1 MRPALPPRPGVSTLA
16 SPVVTTTTPEI
27 TRRPLNDTLN
37 DIREEAE
44 TDHDRDLE
52 NAAAVSEKE
61 DTSSVLST
69 SSRSMRFRVP
79 SLRRRIT
86 ENGGGGG
93 SSIKSNIIKYNRYDD
108 MTASP
113 RSISVSAYSA
123 GTGSGGRRSRRTS
136 EVQSEDDTAS
146 LGPVTGLEIS
156 KDRGDS
162 WGVGDEVV
170 MGLE

>member
-1 MRPALPPRPGVSTLA
+1 MPNLHRQ
-16 SPVVTTTTPEI
+16 
-27 TRRPLNDTLN
+27 NDTLN

-44 TDHDRDLE
+44 TDQGY
-52 NAAAVSEKE
+52 AVQATMTATASEK
-61 DTSSVLST
+61 DDNSSVFSN
-69 SSRSMRFRVP
+69 SSRSARFRVP

-86 ENGGGGG
+86 ETG
-93 SSIKSNIIKYNRYDD
+93 SKLQSKYDD
-108 MTASP
+108 TSTRLQSKYDDTSTRLHSKYDDITSSP
-113 RSISVSAYSA
+113 RSVSVSAYSV
-123 GTGSGGRRSRRTS
+123 GKPLGGRSRRTS

-156 KDRGDS
+156 KDRGGS